1 MPFTFS
7 HPAVVLPFCKTK
19 RIPVSVTGLV
29 IGSMVPDF
37 EFLFQLQES
46 DYVGHSW
53 PGILLF
59 NLPAAL
65 LAAFIFHVFIRNS
78 LILHL
83 PAFIQNR
90 FTKYLSFNW
99 RQYFRQHYALFFIC
113 VMAGASSH
121 VFIDSFTHK
130 EGFIAVQS
138 AFFHKEILLY
148 KFSLP
153 VYFIL
158 QLATSGIG
166 ILYTVRFVWR
176 LKKEKSPLVNSRPV
190 LYWLVYLLMV
200 TVVLVLRFII
210 KQHNN
215 HDDIVIACAGS
226 LLYALL
232 LTSFF
237 FPSYLQKQPL

>member
-7 HPAVVLPFCKTK
+7 HAAVVLPFCKLK
-19 RIPVSVTGLV
+19 RIPLSVTGLV

-65 LAAFIFHVFIRNS
+65 LVAFIFHLFVRNS

-83 PAFIQNR
+83 PAFLQQR
-90 FTKYLSFNW
+90 FAEYLSFNW
-99 RQYFRQHYALFFIC
+99 SRYFRQHYGLFFIC
-113 VMAGASSH
+113 VMAGALSH
-121 VFIDSFTHK
+121 VFVDAFTHK
-130 EGFIAVQS
+130 EGFVAMQS
-138 AFFHKEILLY
+138 SFFHKEIMLY
-148 KFSLP
+148 KFPLP
-153 VYFIL
+153 VYFVL
-158 QLATSGIG
+158 QLVTSGIG
-166 ILYTVRFVWR
+166 ILYTVWFIWR
-176 LKKEKSPLVNSRPV
+176 LKKEKSPLINSRPV
-190 LYWLVYLLMV
+190 LYWFVFAIMMAV
-200 TVVLVLRFII
+200 ILVLRFSI
-210 KQHNN
+210 KRNNN

-232 LTSFF
+232 LTSLFF
-237 FPSYLQKQPL
+237 SSRLHKQLV